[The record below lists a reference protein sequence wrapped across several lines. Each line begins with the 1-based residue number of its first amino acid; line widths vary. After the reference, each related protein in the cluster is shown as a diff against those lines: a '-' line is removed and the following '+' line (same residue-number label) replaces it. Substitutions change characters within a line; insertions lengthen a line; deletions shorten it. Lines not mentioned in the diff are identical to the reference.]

1 MRKAGMFAALMLA
14 VFSLSSCFA
23 SRPVK
28 PDTQIVRVPV
38 VVPCVESMPIK
49 PVFEVSLLKK
59 TDELPRVTDAYM
71 IERHQRIGYEAEL
84 EGLLVG
90 CVRD

>member
-1 MRKAGMFAALMLA
+1 MRKAGMFAVLMLA

-38 VVPCVESMPIK
+38 VVPCVESMPVR
-49 PVFEVSLLKK
+49 PVFEVSLLKQ
-59 TDELPRVTDAYM
+59 TDDLPKITDAYM
-71 IERHQRIGYEAEL
+71 IERHQRIAYEAEL
-84 EGLLVG
+84 EGVLSG
-90 CVRD
+90 CVHD

>member
-1 MRKAGMFAALMLA
+1 MRKAGMFAALLLA
-14 VFSLSSCFA
+14 LFTLSSCFA
-23 SRPVK
+23 SRPIK

-71 IERHQRIGYEAEL
+71 IERRQRIAYEAGL
-84 EGLLVG
+84 EALVGG